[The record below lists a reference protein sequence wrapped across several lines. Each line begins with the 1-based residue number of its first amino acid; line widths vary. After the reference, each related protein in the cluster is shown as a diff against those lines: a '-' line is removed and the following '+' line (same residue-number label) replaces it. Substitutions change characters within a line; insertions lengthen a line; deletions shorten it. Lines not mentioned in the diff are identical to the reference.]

1 MNRILLILLL
11 LVSPLVSGTQS
22 GAQRVS
28 PLAGSASPYL
38 LQHLDNPVDWYP
50 WGSEALEKAKTGN
63 RLIMVSVG
71 YASCHWCHVMEEE
84 SFMNE
89 EIAALLNRDFISI
102 KIDRESR
109 PDLDEQFMTVTQMMT
124 GGGGWPNTVFLT
136 PDGDPIYATTYL
148 PLENFRSLIS
158 SVQEAWAG
166 DPRGVAQEAANVTR
180 AVSGYLTQKTGAQ
193 DITPEMTAEFVTKVG
208 SLLDPFNGGY
218 GDAPKFPRETLFL
231 YLLEYAQRTGDRSAL
246 TAVADMLDGM
256 IRGGIHDHVGGG
268 FHRYAVDPEWHVPH
282 FEKML
287 YTQALTGQLLV
298 RTWAVTGKERYRRS
312 AERLFDYVL
321 RDLRD
326 PKGGFY
332 SAQDAD
338 SYNSRGE
345 KAEGSFY
352 TWTPDQLAGLGEAA
366 ALVSDVF
373 QVTESGDLEGASVLN
388 LPANTD
394 EIAAERDMEPSVLE
408 ERLEKAL
415 DKMLEMRAVRPAP
428 QTDRKVVVSWN
439 AMMIRS
445 LAEAGYRM
453 NRPDYFK
460 AAEEAA
466 VFIKRTVHGSNGLK
480 RVSFEGK
487 PDVPAQLADYAGLGM
502 AYLALH
508 DFAPQSADRQRWLR
522 AARELADE
530 IGSRFGAAAEGFDM
544 TQSADGLTRIVPVN
558 DAEIPSGNALA
569 LSLFTGLAHRSP
581 APELEQQAYAL
592 ASAVSGHAVANPI
605 RRGYLLKALE
615 DLQWGE
621 TGDLRHVGGGTVR
634 VELRETGESGEVVFD
649 IDIAEGWHVNAH
661 KPLDDFAIPTA
672 VVAHGLGKLDV
683 SYPAPVVK
691 TLSFKGGDLAL
702 LEGAF
707 DIVAR
712 LPQANADPKAR
723 RVLLT
728 LQACSDQ
735 ICLAPQTLQF
745 TLW

>member
-1 MNRILLILLL
+1 MYRILLILLL
-11 LVSPLVSGTQS
+11 LLSPLVSGSQS
-22 GAQRVS
+22 QAQQAS

-38 LQHLDNPVDWYP
+38 LQHLDNPVVWYP
-50 WGSEALEKAKTGN
+50 WGPEALDKAKAGN

-89 EIAALLNRDFISI
+89 EIAGLLNRDFISI

-148 PLENFRSLIS
+148 PPEDFRSLIA
-158 SVQEAWAG
+158 SVQEAWAS
-166 DPRGVAQEAANVTR
+166 DPKGVVAEAVNVTR
-180 AVSGYLTQKTGAQ
+180 VVSGYLTQKAGAQ
-193 DITPEMTAEFVTKVG
+193 DITPDMTAQFVAEVG
-208 SLLDPFNGGY
+208 NRLDPFNGGY

-231 YLLEYAQRTGDRSAL
+231 YLLDYAQRAGDRSAL
-246 TAVADMLDGM
+246 AAVTEMLDGM

-298 RTWAVTGKERYRRS
+298 RAWAVTGKERYRRT
-312 AERLFDYVL
+312 AERLYDYVL
-321 RDLRD
+321 RELRD
-326 PKGGFY
+326 PDGGFY

-338 SYNSRGE
+338 SYDAEGE
-345 KAEGSFY
+345 KVEGSFY
-352 TWTPDQLAGLGEAA
+352 TWTPEQLAGLGDEAA
-366 ALVSDVF
+366 LISDVF

-388 LPANTD
+388 LPANTS
-394 EIAAERDMEPSVLE
+394 EIAADKGLDPADLDR
-408 ERLEKAL
+408 RLGAAL
-415 DKMLEMRAVRPAP
+415 DKMLEMRTARPAP
-428 QTDRKVVVSWN
+428 LIDRKVVVSWN

-453 NRPDYFK
+453 DRPDYYE
-460 AAEEAA
+460 AAEAA
-466 VFIKRTVHGSNGLK
+466 AQFIRQTVHGSGGLK
-480 RVSFEGK
+480 RVSFEGNS
-487 PDVPAQLADYAGLGM
+487 DVPAQLADYAGLGL

-508 DFAPQSADRQRWLR
+508 DFAPDAADRQRWLV

-530 IGSRFGAAAEGFDM
+530 IGNRFGAAAEGFNM
-544 TQSADGLTRIVPVN
+544 TQSAEGLTRIVPLN
-558 DAEIPSGNALA
+558 DVEIPSGNALA
-569 LSLFTGLAHRSP
+569 LSLFTGLAQRSP
-581 APELEQQAYAL
+581 ALELEQQAYSL

-605 RRGYLLKALE
+605 QRGHLLKALE

-621 TGDLRHVGGGTVR
+621 TGNLRHVGGGTVR
-634 VELRETGESGEVVFD
+634 VELRETGPAGEVVFD
-649 IDIAEGWHVNAH
+649 IDIADGWHVNAH

-672 VVAHGLGKLDV
+672 VVAPNLGKLEV
-683 SYPAPVVK
+683 SYPEPVVK

-702 LEGAF
+702 LEGQF
-707 DIVAR
+707 DIAAR
-712 LPQANADPKAR
+712 LPQADTNPSAR